1 MSHWTFK
8 RPANKKKCIFSDFH
22 SWLNSKA
29 KPSGFKYIRQN
40 ITAFDL
46 KTFLLL
52 RLAGGWKKHGWQSLF
67 SFMILSLWAQ
77 TMVWGDYGEQRLQG
91 RDEVQCHLK
100 TQRRQKIG
108 IHDAFAFSF
117 RAFFF
122 LVRNALLGIKR
133 MLMAQAKALNY
144 FCMK

>member
-22 SWLNSKA
+22 SWLKSASKA

-52 RLAGGWKKHGWQSLF
+52 RLAGGVKKAWMAVFIFFHDFKPVSSTNGVGR
-67 SFMILSLWAQ
+67 LWR
-77 TMVWGDYGEQRLQG
+77 TTSSRER
-91 RDEVQCHLK
+91 
-100 TQRRQKIG
+100 
-108 IHDAFAFSF
+108 
-117 RAFFF
+117 
-122 LVRNALLGIKR
+122 
-133 MLMAQAKALNY
+133 
-144 FCMK
+144 